1 MESLVYHQNLRENGK
16 KNVKMKSLVY
26 RQDLYENVKKGEN
39 VELSV
44 PPWKREKKREN

>member
-44 PPWKREKKREN
+44 PP